1 MNSRSTK
8 PDFEDHAM
16 PVQAKLAAAWA
27 SLMFLYVY
35 VDIFGFFTPGF
46 VKDILAGV
54 VWEFQI
60 TQAFVTLGLVLMAV
74 PILMVMASM
83 ILPARANRMSNLM
96 VASLY
101 VPVTAMNVVGES
113 WTTFYGVG
121 IALEIGVLAVIVRIA
136 WVWPRDLPAHDEST
150 ATAAASG
157 SEPVVR
163 LRTSSAPT

>member
-1 MNSRSTK
+1 
-8 PDFEDHAM
+8 
-16 PVQAKLAAAWA
+16 
-27 SLMFLYVY
+27 
-35 VDIFGFFTPGF
+35 
-46 VKDILAGV
+46 
-54 VWEFQI
+54 
-60 TQAFVTLGLVLMAV
+60 
-74 PILMVMASM
+74 
-83 ILPARANRMSNLM
+83 M

-136 WVWPRDLPAHDEST
+136 WAWPRDLPAHDEST